1 MNTPQNNPD
10 GYFRGSPIS
19 YASGLKGNLLLMHGT
34 GDDNVHYQNTE
45 KLVNELVRN
54 GKTFYQVSYPM
65 RTHGIS
71 EGPGTS
77 QHLRRTLIDFF
88 QKNL

>member
-1 MNTPQNNPD
+1 MKSMW
-10 GYFRGSPIS
+10 RVMERPI
-19 YASGLKGNLLLMHGT
+19 A
-34 GDDNVHYQNTE
+34 
-45 KLVNELVRN
+45 

-77 QHLRRTLIDFF
+77 RHVRTTLIDFF
-88 QKNL
+88 NKNL